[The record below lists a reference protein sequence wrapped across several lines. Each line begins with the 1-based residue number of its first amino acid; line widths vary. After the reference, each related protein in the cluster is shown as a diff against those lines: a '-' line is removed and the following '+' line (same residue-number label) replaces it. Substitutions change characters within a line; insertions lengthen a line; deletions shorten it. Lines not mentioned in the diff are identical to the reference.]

1 MQNFMQL
8 MIVKFLTICVANQA
22 LEKWGPVRFE
32 QMAAEE
38 EKISN
43 GDMTD
48 AFSDLSTAGLRDS
61 AEQWSSNVDT
71 CWSQLRR

>member
-1 MQNFMQL
+1 
-8 MIVKFLTICVANQA
+8 MIVQFLIICVANQA

-48 AFSDLSTAGLRDS
+48 AFNDLSTIGLRDT
-61 AEQWSSNVDT
+61 AEPWSSNVDT
-71 CWSQLRR
+71 CWSWLGG